1 MTSDISTDLV
11 FFILKDKA
19 CEELDGVRHQEP
31 EEGGDDPVSDTE
43 EKKLREEAVYEK
55 EMVSLQI
62 EILES

>member
-1 MTSDISTDLV
+1 
-11 FFILKDKA
+11 
-19 CEELDGVRHQEP
+19 VRHQEP
-31 EEGGDDPVSDTE
+31 EEGGDDPVSDNE